1 MALADKHSPISRII
15 DEFTQNAQG
24 KRKAL
29 EPLENHVKYGRPW
42 KELIRGQA
50 PEIKQKFN
58 YMLESRT
65 WNREVHP
72 IQRPDNMSTSREYA
86 V

>member
-1 MALADKHSPISRII
+1 MALADKPPPISHISN
-15 DEFTQNAQG
+15 EFNQLAQG
-24 KRKAL
+24 KRKAQ
-29 EPLENHVKYGRPW
+29 EPLEHHLKYGRPW
-42 KELIRGQA
+42 KELNRAQA
-50 PEIKQKFN
+50 PGNKQKFN

-72 IQRPDNMSTSREYA
+72 IQRHDYMSTSQEYA